1 MLKDTENGKI
11 GEFIVFFNVKVMLF
25 LLEEV
30 QGSLTLGLNLVEFLA
45 LSLTDNIAASSAF
58 LYFMLLEATLRP

>member
-11 GEFIVFFNVKVMLF
+11 GKFIIFLNAKVMLF

-30 QGSLTLGLNLVEFLA
+30 QGSLTLDLNLAEFLA
-45 LSLTDNIAASSAF
+45 LSLTVNIAASSTF
-58 LYFMLLEATLRP
+58 LYFMLLEATLQL

>member
-30 QGSLTLGLNLVEFLA
+30 QGSLTLGLNLAEFLA
-45 LSLTDNIAASSAF
+45 LSLTDSIAASSAF
-58 LYFMLLEATLRP
+58 LYLMFLEATLRP

>member
-45 LSLTDNIAASSAF
+45 LSLTDNMAASSAF